1 MGMQGC
7 GCRRGH
13 LRGQSH
19 GRPHRHSH
27 GLPTLVAW
35 HQLLRHVGVVFQVGA
50 VCLMAALGLAGNLH
64 AQQPPTQPV
73 RTPSVVPLASDLAP
87 QGRPVESSATVP
99 ARPAPPRELGKPE
112 DDLRLDVASYVVAD
126 DAPAALRAA
135 VKRIT
140 APYVGKQRSF
150 EDLVNAAAEV
160 TRFLQRDLGYY
171 LGYAYIPEQ
180 SPQIAPGGTTIRI
193 AVLEGRLDRVVLNW
207 RDGIPVDRDVVEAY
221 LARLKPGSVLKVRDV
236 ERVVFLVNDLRG
248 MTARFEIK
256 AGSLPGTATLV
267 VTPSPE
273 RRYAG
278 RVDIDANGTKALG
291 EFRIG
296 GLAQMNSPLGRG
308 DGITANVLASTT
320 GGLGF
325 ALLGYNTPIGSNG
338 FKVGASLSAVT
349 YKLDKEQFPLDLNG
363 TAATVNAFA
372 LYPLV
377 RSRNLNLFTLA
388 SLEHKTYTDRQG
400 LVDGRSRK
408 SVDALALGVT
418 GDFRDSLLGGAVNT
432 FDLNISSGQLKY
444 PEGRN
449 PALDDDESYTK
460 LVYSAS
466 RLQDWITG
474 RALVYFNVRGQYARN
489 NLDTTEQFRLGGP
502 DGVRAFA
509 AGEGTGDLGVMASL
523 ELRLLPP
530 ESWLGRAAREMVFSL
545 FADGGYVQYRHRQRI
560 LTQTNAAKNSGVF
573 SGVGFGLSWVQPG
586 GYALRF
592 SVAQPTG
599 GETRGGEKIDK
610 TRAYVQATM
619 LFN

>member
-1 MGMQGC
+1 MRMQ
-7 GCRRGH
+7 
-13 LRGQSH
+13 
-19 GRPHRHSH
+19 RHAVV
-27 GLPTLVAW
+27 VA
-35 HQLLRHVGVVFQVGA
+35 LCVVSTA
-50 VCLMAALGLAGNLH
+50 H
-64 AQQPPTQPV
+64 AQPVPPAPAPAPTTAPV
-73 RTPSVVPLASDLAP
+73 RTPLVVPPPSELAP
-87 QGRPVESSATVP
+87 PARPADSSATVP
-99 ARPAPPRELGKPE
+99 SRAAPPRELGKPE
-112 DDLRLDVASYVVAD
+112 DDLRLDVARYAVDD

-135 VKRIT
+135 LARIT
-140 APYVGKQRSF
+140 AAYVGKDRSF
-150 EDLVNAAAEV
+150 EDMVNAAAEV

-171 LGYAYIPEQ
+171 LAYAYIPEQ
-180 SPQIAPGGTTIRI
+180 SPQIVPGGSTIRI
-193 AVLEGRLDRVVLNW
+193 AVMEGRLDRVVLNW
-207 RDGIPVDRDVVEAY
+207 RSGIPVDREVVEAY
-221 LARLKPGSVLKVRDV
+221 LARLVPGSVLKVRDV

-248 MTARFEIK
+248 MTARFEVK

-278 RVDIDANGTKALG
+278 KIDVDANGTKALG
-291 EFRIG
+291 EFRVG
-296 GLAQMNSPLGRG
+296 GLMQMNSPLGRG
-308 DGITANVLASTT
+308 DGITANVLTSTT

-325 ALLGYNTPIGSNG
+325 ALVGYNTPIGSNG

-349 YKLDKEQFPLDLNG
+349 YQLDKEQFPLDLNG
-363 TAATVNAFA
+363 SAATVNAFA

-388 SLEHKTYTDRQG
+388 SLEHKAYTDRQG
-400 LVDGRSRK
+400 LVDGRARK
-408 SVDALALGVT
+408 SVDAIALGMT

-449 PALDDDESYTK
+449 PSLDDDESYTK
-460 LVYSAS
+460 LVYSAT

-474 RALVYFNVRGQYARN
+474 RALVYFNLRGQYAAN

-509 AGEGTGDLGVMASL
+509 TGEGTGDLGVMASL

-530 ESWLGRAAREMVFSL
+530 ESWFGRVAREMVFSL
-545 FADGGYVQYRHRQRI
+545 FADGGYVQYRYRQRI
-560 LTQTNAAKNSGVF
+560 LTGTNTTKNSGVF

-586 GYALRF
+586 GYAVRF

-610 TRAYVQATM
+610 TRAYLQATM